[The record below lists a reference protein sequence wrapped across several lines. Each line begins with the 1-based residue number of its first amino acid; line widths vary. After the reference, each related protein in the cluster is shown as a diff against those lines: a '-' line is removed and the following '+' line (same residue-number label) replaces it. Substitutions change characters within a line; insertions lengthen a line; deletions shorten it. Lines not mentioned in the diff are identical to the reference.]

1 MITNGVQGT
10 RDRGVRRHL
19 TDSTPSVSIGMPVY
33 NGEQYTRQAL
43 DSLLAQDHGDFELI
57 ISDNASTD
65 GTQAICLEYAAGDQR
80 IRYCRT
86 ERNMGAS
93 WNFNRAFELSSG
105 EYFMWAGSHD
115 LWAPS
120 FISACKQ
127 VLDTDS
133 SVVLA
138 YPRAA
143 RIDGVGETI
152 IEVVPEFIDTRG
164 LPTAHGVRLIVAE
177 LCYCTMIYGL
187 YRASALRRCRPF
199 QTCLGPDHVL
209 LTEISTLGAIAQIPE
224 VLYHTRDYRPP
235 VTGAERKAITLMRLN
250 PDASKRKQ
258 VRPHWGW
265 GLQSLVGA
273 WRVAPLGKKLHLTM
287 VVAHAFYR
295 RWHRALKKDLRRPL
309 SLQHCEQPDY

>member
-1 MITNGVQGT
+1 MITSG
-10 RDRGVRRHL
+10 
-19 TDSTPSVSIGMPVY
+19 SYSVSIGMPAY
-33 NGEQYTRQAL
+33 NGEQYIRQAL
-43 DSLLAQDHGDFELI
+43 DSLLAQDHGDLELI

-65 GTQAICLEYAAGDQR
+65 GTQDICLEYAARDQR
-80 IRYCRT
+80 IRYCRS

-127 VLDTDS
+127 VLDSDS

-143 RIDGVGETI
+143 RIDGVGETT

-164 LPTAHGVRLIVAE
+164 LPTAQGVRLIVAE
-177 LCYCTMIYGL
+177 LRYCTMIYGL
-187 YRASALRRCRPF
+187 YRASALRRCRPL

-209 LTEISTLGAIAQIPE
+209 LMEISTLGAIAQIPE

-250 PDASKRKQ
+250 PDASKRKR
-258 VRPHWGW
+258 VRPHWEW
-265 GLQSLVGA
+265 GIQHLIGA
-273 WRVAPLGKKLHLTM
+273 WRLAPLGKKLHLAT

-295 RWHRALKKDLRRPL
+295 RWHIALKRDLSRPL
-309 SLQHCEQPDY
+309 SLQHLEQPDY